1 MNPHSVIADSDESA
15 VVGPQTNANQAGSS
29 SCEVVP
35 PVEPSPAHVTPHRD
49 EPDESDKCLT
59 VERPASDSGQVSASV
74 IRSAERAKAPG
85 EASANTTA
93 AVAER
98 PKTAWPL
105 TLGRFKRTLVRLLRE
120 TRGNRRRTAILL
132 GISRSTLYRMLARY
146 GIDHVGRA
154 ASSRQIAYRP
164 RPCRLVRLSR
174 SPKHS
179 HRPRLGHAVCP
190 GRNGDGF
197 RSTIRTRVTR
207 TRDSRMPR
215 PNGEVSSRSAR
226 PSRQR
231 H

>member
-74 IRSAERAKAPG
+74 IRSAARAKAPG

-93 AVAER
+93 AVAQEQVE
-98 PKTAWPL
+98 TAWPL
-105 TLGRFKRTLVRLLRE
+105 TLDQVVKQTLVRLLRE
-120 TRGNRRRTAILL
+120 TAGNRRRTASLL

-146 GIDHVGRA
+146 DIDHVGRA
-154 ASSRQIAYRP
+154 VPAPKP
-164 RPCRLVRLSR
+164 RIDP
-174 SPKHS
+174 P
-179 HRPRLGHAVCP
+179 
-190 GRNGDGF
+190 
-197 RSTIRTRVTR
+197 
-207 TRDSRMPR
+207 MP
-215 PNGEVSSRSAR
+215 PA
-226 PSRQR
+226 
-231 H
+231 